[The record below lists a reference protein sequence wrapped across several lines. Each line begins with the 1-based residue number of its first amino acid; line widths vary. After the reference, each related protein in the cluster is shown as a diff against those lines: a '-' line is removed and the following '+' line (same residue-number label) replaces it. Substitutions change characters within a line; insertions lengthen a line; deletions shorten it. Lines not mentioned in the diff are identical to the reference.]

1 MSWQAYVDDHLVG
14 SGTVSQAAIIGV
26 GAYDTWAT
34 SPGFTVSTEEAKAL
48 IDGLKNTDSFASNG
62 IILNGQK
69 YMYIKSDGGKEVH
82 GKKGA
87 TGCSAFKGN
96 TFVIVC
102 VHDDTIQPG
111 QCSATGGKLADYLIE
126 QGM

>member
-1 MSWQAYVDDHLVG
+1 VIPSCARVPCHP
-14 SGTVSQAAIIGV
+14 
-26 GAYDTWAT
+26 GA
-34 SPGFTVSTEEAKAL
+34 
-48 IDGLKNTDSFASNG
+48 
-62 IILNGQK
+62 Q
-69 YMYIKSDGGKEVH
+69 
-82 GKKGA
+82 GA